1 MTYVIP
7 TAMKCLVCGY
17 TGHAQVRTARTIS
30 CPQCFDE
37 FIRKNVPTLVP
48 DPDGKPFD
56 PNSLIVN
63 L

>member
-1 MTYVIP
+1 MPYVIP

-17 TGHAQVRTARTIS
+17 TGHTQLRTANTIS

-37 FIRKNVPTLVP
+37 FIRKNVPALVP

-56 PNSLIVN
+56 PNSQIVN